1 MRFIV
6 IAIVSLVFAVS
17 CGTAEKKEDT
27 AGVQKAPVEKTA
39 PAEEAAPAPVEEKKE
54 EVVEEAPAEE
64 APVEAAPAEEAP
76 VEAAPAEEAPVEE
89 APAEEEATE

>member
-39 PAEEAAPAPVEEKKE
+39 PAEEAAP
-54 EVVEEAPAEE
+54 VEEAAT
-64 APVEAAPAEEAP
+64 
-76 VEAAPAEEAPVEE
+76 
-89 APAEEEATE
+89 EEETTE